1 MFANSIVSGV
11 LSLEMRAIA
20 HGGGGDHADHLEGG
34 GRKSARERWVI
45 VTRPEVGLQ
54 ARAESSSLVCVAARD
69 SELNPAV
76 VADPLACRGRALLAD
91 PAQFARTSVSVI
103 LGEMDED
110 ELQGA
115 ELETVLLYEE
125 EGGGAEPEGGSS
137 QASSSEDSLIG
148 GHLGSSGIERRQ
160 WPRVCAAARHTRTP
174 ERCLCGGLIWC

>member
-110 ELQGA
+110 KCSRA
-115 ELETVLLYEE
+115 
-125 EGGGAEPEGGSS
+125 PSS
-137 QASSSEDSLIG
+137 
-148 GHLGSSGIERRQ
+148 RR
-160 WPRVCAAARHTRTP
+160 RCCMRRRAAAPSPKADPPKHPRRRIHSL
-174 ERCLCGGLIWC
+174 EDI

>member
-91 PAQFARTSVSVI
+91 PAQFAPAQFARTPVSVI

-115 ELETVLLYEE
+115 ELEAALLYEE

-137 QASSSEDSLIG
+137 DASSSEDSSL
-148 GHLGSSGIERRQ
+148 ED
-160 WPRVCAAARHTRTP
+160 T
-174 ERCLCGGLIWC
+174 